1 VNPLLRQLFNKIE
14 NQRKQVLTL
23 VSSLSNE
30 QLLASPAPGKWSV
43 SQIISHLIMTERLS
57 VNYMK
62 KKIQGIEQTADSG
75 LLEESKMVLL
85 KISQRL
91 PGLKFR
97 APKYVQENTVLYD
110 NLETLKMEWDKTR
123 AEFQEFLEKIED
135 RHLDRKIYKHVA
147 VGYLNVKHAV
157 QFFGEHVTHHTP
169 QIKKLVKKV

>member
-1 VNPLLRQLFNKIE
+1 VNHHLRQFFNKIE
-14 NQRKQVLTL
+14 TQREEVLTL
-23 VSSLSNE
+23 ISLLSKD
-30 QLLASPAPGKWSV
+30 QLLKNPAPGKWSV

-91 PGLKFR
+91 PGLKFK
-97 APKYVQENTVLYD
+97 APKYVLENTVLYD
-110 NLETLKMEWDKTR
+110 DLETLKLEWDKTR
-123 AEFQEFLEKIED
+123 AEFQEFLEKVED

-157 QFFGEHVTHHTP
+157 QFFGEHVRHHTP
-169 QIKKLVKKV
+169 QIKKLLN